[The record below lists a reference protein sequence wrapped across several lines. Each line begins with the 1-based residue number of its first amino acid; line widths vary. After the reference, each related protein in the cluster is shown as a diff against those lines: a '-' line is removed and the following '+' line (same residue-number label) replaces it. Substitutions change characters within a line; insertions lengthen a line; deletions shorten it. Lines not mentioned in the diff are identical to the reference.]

1 MSDAEQAHAE
11 PIAGHRVSGRPRP
24 QDNRVMAMLPDTAD
38 RVRRH
43 TAEAVNRRIA
53 DDTTHRVAALTR
65 DPGRIDARLAELD
78 AEWDTE
84 RVLET
89 NAAALALAGTLLGAL
104 VDRRILA
111 LPAVVAGFLLQH
123 ALQGWCPPLPVIR
136 RAGVRTA
143 REIEAERTILKA
155 IRGDFQELASLRD
168 EIIRAESAF
177 APA

>member
-1 MSDAEQAHAE
+1 
-11 PIAGHRVSGRPRP
+11 
-24 QDNRVMAMLPDTAD
+24 MAMLPDTAD
-38 RVRRH
+38 RVRRN
-43 TAEAVNRRIA
+43 TAESVNRRIA
-53 DDTTHRVAALTR
+53 EDTTHRLAALAR
-65 DPGRIDARLAELD
+65 DPGQIDARLVELD

-123 ALQGWCPPLPVIR
+123 ALQGWCPPLPILR

-155 IRGDFQELASLRD
+155 IRGDFQELASLRE
-168 EIIRAESAF
+168 EIIRAEAAL